1 MAIVKI
7 DDGFSK
13 QDICIAEY
21 LASREKIE
29 WDNFFD
35 HFSYYLTNTVLF
47 KDVDINPVRNRI
59 MNQVKYKYY
68 QEDDKLKPET
78 VNKIFEKYK
87 EEISEIKENL
97 KNFKKNHDFDFLIFP
112 SDNKEEI
119 F

>member
-13 QDICIAEY
+13 QDIRIAEC
-21 LASREKIE
+21 LASREKAE
-29 WDNFFD
+29 WDIFFD
-35 HFSYYLTNTVLF
+35 HFSYYLKNTVLF
-47 KDVDINPVRNRI
+47 EDVDINPIRNRI

-87 EEISEIKENL
+87 EEIPEIKENL
-97 KNFKKNHDFDFLIFP
+97 KIFKKKHDFDFLIFP